1 LPYRAGGEARFV
13 ITGTHIKCWSLASKL
28 LAPVPRIMVVV
39 PFDGIGWDDVGKR
52 CLASDPPNDIIGE
65 FVSRTLPVA
74 TLTEVRV
81 TT

>member
-1 LPYRAGGEARFV
+1 
-13 ITGTHIKCWSLASKL
+13 
-28 LAPVPRIMVVV
+28 MVVV